1 MVKVINI
8 SSRTVEIAGVE
19 IKPHTGK
26 IFKEMSLKDRQR
38 LSAMSAV
45 GIVKAYDGD
54 YSEELKAE
62 NTVNQKPKTV
72 SSTVNRKSTRR
83 TNRKK

>member
-1 MVKVINI
+1 
-8 SSRTVEIAGVE
+8 
-19 IKPHTGK
+19 
-26 IFKEMSLKDRQR
+26 
-38 LSAMSAV
+38 MSAV